1 MRIRVL
7 AVGTRMPPWVA
18 AGVSEY
24 GKRLPRDFRVEWVEI
39 APAKRQGDNSDK
51 FKAQEAIA
59 LSKQIKDD
67 DTVVALDVQ
76 GSLVRTEDMA
86 ESFSMS
92 QHKGASMAILIGGPD
107 GIDADLLSRAD
118 ARWSLGRI
126 TLPHPLVRVV
136 LAEQLYRAWSINA
149 RHPYHRA

>member
-7 AVGTRMPPWVA
+7 AVGTRMPEWVQTA
-18 AGVSEY
+18 VSEY
-24 GKRLPRDFRVEWVEI
+24 SKRLPRDFRVEWVEI
-39 APAKRQGDNSDK
+39 TPAKRQGDDSDK
-51 FKAQEAIA
+51 FRAQEAIA
-59 LSKQIKDD
+59 IKKQLKDD
-67 DTVVALDVQ
+67 ETLVALDVQ
-76 GSLVRTEDMA
+76 GSLVTTEDMA
-86 ESFSMS
+86 ERFT
-92 QHKGASMAILIGGPD
+92 ASRQEGTPMAILIGGPD
-107 GIDADLLSRAD
+107 GIDADLLRRAD